1 MSAKPLWQKGLT
13 TATVLALF
21 GLGVYLGS
29 ETPDLDQRT
38 HLLLHRSVLT
48 HGLLAPLVI
57 SKLLGGSTARAPR
70 WFAVGFALG
79 MAIHLAADLFP
90 KAWTGFALISLPFYG
105 WLSPS
110 ASITWLAVSV
120 AVCLGL
126 AVRSA
131 LWQPKAR
138 SWLD

>member
-57 SKLLGGSTARAPR
+57 SKLLGGSSARAPR
-70 WFAVGFALG
+70 WFAAGFALG
-79 MAIHLAADLFP
+79 MVIHLAADLFP
-90 KAWTGFALISLPFYG
+90 KA
-105 WLSPS
+105 
-110 ASITWLAVSV
+110 
-120 AVCLGL
+120 
-126 AVRSA
+126 
-131 LWQPKAR
+131 
-138 SWLD
+138 